1 MEASHVNQLE
11 RHLSLTL
18 NKGAVRVIRAD
29 KLSQGGA
36 RSSQLLTLE
45 WGGERDPQRHEVVLK
60 QDPLHEDG
68 SLVPGSVVDE
78 YAWFKAMHSADSV
91 RVPRP
96 LLVETT
102 GDVLGSPFM
111 ITMRVLGE
119 TNPASIFRSNFS
131 DDDRLRLALDALT
144 QLGRL
149 SSVDVQ
155 EVRAHCTCRV
165 PDSPGES
172 ALNELTYWEAVL
184 NEYSLGPLS
193 MVRTALRWLK
203 KNLPQAPTRLSV
215 VHGDFRLGNFLFSH
229 ERVEAVLDWE
239 MSHIGDPLEDL
250 AWAMHPKWAW
260 KDVSKV
266 WGIADPQIL
275 LPAWEQ
281 ASGTTVDPNGLRWWR
296 LFTHVKSAAL
306 WLKAA
311 HAAAHRRTD
320 RVDYI
325 TVHWLD
331 TPTEERHMAK
341 LLQEMT

>member
-1 MEASHVNQLE
+1 MSTPLKRFKIERRLNYGNEHDEASRGALKRV
-11 RHLSLTL
+11 LTPL
-18 NKGAVRVIRAD
+18 DWTSIPGQVREAD
-29 KLSQGGA
+29 ELG
-36 RSSQLLTLE
+36 
-45 WGGERDPQRHEVVLK
+45 
-60 QDPLHEDG
+60 
-68 SLVPGSVVDE
+68 
-78 YAWFKAMHSADSV
+78 Y
-91 RVPRP
+91 
-96 LLVETT
+96 
-102 GDVLGSPFM
+102 DVLLSSEIPMDPYMALILASQVPSRMTLGTGIAVALSRSPVS
-111 ITMRVLGE
+111 TAYTAWEL
-119 TNPASIFRSNFS
+119 
-131 DDDRLRLALDALT
+131 
-144 QLGRL
+144 QRL
-149 SSVDVQ
+149 SGGRFMLGIGSQVK
-155 EVRAHCTCRV
+155 AHVTRRF
-165 PDSPGES
+165 
-172 ALNELTYWEAVL
+172 
-184 NEYSLGPLS
+184 S
-193 MVRTALRWLK
+193 MPW
-203 KNLPQAPTRLSV
+203 S
-215 VHGDFRLGNFLFSH
+215 